1 VPHPCGFLGCEF
13 RLIRRVR
20 SIEKSLP
27 LANGELLPS
36 FRDAEY
42 PHPCPLVQVF
52 VECRTDYHGLLLG
65 GTMSLGTDLLDLRR
79 KKASTVAALIGGI
92 EWLATAKSETT
103 LMTRSFALCELS
115 DAVLVQVAVYALESY
130 WSDTPHPKLRPAPI
144 PARRK
149 LRRPESGQLY
159 QRRLFA

>member
-1 VPHPCGFLGCEF
+1 MPHPCGFLGCEF
-13 RLIRRVR
+13 
-20 SIEKSLP
+20 
-27 LANGELLPS
+27 ANGESLPS

-103 LMTRSFALCELS
+103 LMTRSFALYELS

-130 WSDTPHPKLRPAPI
+130 WSDTPHPKLHRAPI
-144 PARRK
+144 SARRK
-149 LRRPESGQLY
+149 LRRPESGQLH